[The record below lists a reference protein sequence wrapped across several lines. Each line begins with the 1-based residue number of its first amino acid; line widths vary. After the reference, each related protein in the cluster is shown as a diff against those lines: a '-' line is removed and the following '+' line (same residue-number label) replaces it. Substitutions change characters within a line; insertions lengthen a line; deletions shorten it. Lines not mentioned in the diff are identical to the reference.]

1 MDSPKRILILGGD
14 PQAHQALRDAL
25 GQPDREFHMAPAGLA
40 TIELA
45 PYDLILAGTID
56 ELACVRRIWPQTPVM
71 VISSTG
77 TAEDVVA
84 AIQAQAYAYFRIP
97 FTVSALTAIADH
109 ALGRDAGPASDV
121 EILSARLAWLGLRL
135 KCKRDTAD
143 RVVQFVRELMTDL
156 GTPGQENMATAIREI
171 LSNAIEHGGELDP
184 ERTVSIICVRTRHSV
199 LCYIR
204 DPGHGFCFEQL
215 PHAAVS
221 NPAEAPFEHA
231 EVRQRLGMRP
241 GGFGILLARSLVDEL
256 IYNEAGNEALL
267 VKYIP

>member
-1 MDSPKRILILGGD
+1 MGSPKRILILGGD
-14 PQAHQALRDAL
+14 PQSHQTLRDAL
-25 GQPDREFHMAPAGLA
+25 GNPDREFHLAPAEPGS
-40 TIELA
+40 IELA
-45 PYDLILAGTID
+45 PYDLILASTVD
-56 ELACVRRIWPQTPVM
+56 ELACARRIWPETPVI
-71 VISSTG
+71 VVASEG

-84 AIQAQAYAYFRIP
+84 AIQAQAYAYFRNP
-97 FTVSALTAIADH
+97 FPVSALSAIADH
-109 ALGRDAGPASDV
+109 ALGQDIGSGSDV
-121 EILSARLAWLGLRL
+121 EVLSARLAWLGLRL

-143 RVVQFVRELMTDL
+143 RVVQFVRELLTDL
-156 GTPGQENMATAIREI
+156 GAPGQENMATAIREI

-184 ERTVSIICVRTRHSV
+184 ARHVTVICVRTRQSV

-267 VKYIP
+267 VKYPP